1 MIMNPWILSDLADSR
16 VREMRRQAAE
26 CRTAECRTAG
36 RRTRPRPARGVNRR
50 LQLRHRL
57 GFGLVEAGLRVLAT
71 TRPAP

>member
-26 CRTAECRTAG
+26 CRTAG
-36 RRTRPRPARGVNRR
+36 RRPRPRLAHGVNRR
-50 LQLRHRL
+50 LQLRHRV
-57 GFGLVEAGLRVLAT
+57 GFGLVEAGLHVLAT